1 LPAWDTNGEDIALGH
16 SFNIMVSAPPHHGV
30 LQSAMLD
37 RLRNYGFV
45 VGPQCNLVVP
55 RLATKTRTVLDPTA
69 VPKADLLKVAKAH
82 YNAQLVTWRP
92 QEEARRRMRA
102 EAKAERNEKM
112 QYCSRCSCGGCAAKR
127 QKL

>member
-1 LPAWDTNGEDIALGH
+1 MPAWHTNGEDIAGGH
-16 SFNIMVSAPPHHGV
+16 SFCIMVSAPSRGV
-30 LQSAMLD
+30 LQATMLD

-45 VGPQCNLVVP
+45 VGSQCDLVVQ
-55 RLATKTRTVLDPTA
+55 RLAKKTVLEPTD

-92 QEEARRRMRA
+92 QEEARRRRRA

-112 QYCSRCSCGGCAAKR
+112 QYCSRCSCEGCAAKR

>member
-1 LPAWDTNGEDIALGH
+1 MPAWDTNGDDIKNGH
-16 SFNIMVSAPPHHGV
+16 SFGIMVSAPHHGV
-30 LQSAMLD
+30 LKSAMLD

-55 RLATKTRTVLDPTA
+55 RLATKTVLDPTA
-69 VPKADLLKVAKAH
+69 VPKADLLQVAKAH

-102 EAKAERNEKM
+102 EAKAERNEKL